1 VDLSLPRLRR
11 LAVSEQLFRRLAL
24 ASAVMLIVI
33 VASGTTVR
41 LTGSGLGCE
50 HWPGCQAGVFF
61 PETGY
66 HSYIEFSNRVVAAVT
81 ILATLAAFVAALK
94 VASARRWVR
103 WVAGLA
109 FAGTA
114 AQAPLGEI
122 TIHYKLN
129 PWLVGMHFLLSIVV
143 LALGVLVAL
152 EAWNVRGEPVPL
164 RLRQFAAVA
173 GVACGALI
181 VSGVLATA
189 AGPHS
194 GSVGVPRVWKF
205 QPAVW
210 LHVRATAV
218 FFVAFLV
225 VIAWLGARMSQ
236 RHLRS
241 ALVVLGLLVIQ
252 MAIGEIQYRTK
263 LPLGLVI
270 AHVTLSAVVW
280 AATVA
285 FVATMWR
292 PVRRHDVA
300 PQ

>member
-11 LAVSEQLFRRLAL
+11 LAVSEQLFRGLAL
-24 ASAVMLIVI
+24 ASAVMLVVI

-41 LTGSGLGCE
+41 LTGSGLGCV

-61 PETGY
+61 PQTGY
-66 HSYIEFSNRVVAAVT
+66 HADIEFSNRVIAALT
-81 ILATLAAFVAALK
+81 IVATLAAFVAALR
-94 VASARRWVR
+94 VATARRWVR

-114 AQAPLGEI
+114 AQAPLGAI

-129 PWLVGMHFLLSIVV
+129 PWLVGTHFLLSIVV

-164 RLRQFAAVA
+164 RLRQLAAVA
-173 GVACGALI
+173 GLACGALI

-194 GSVGVPRVWKF
+194 GSVGVPRVWRF

-218 FFVAFLV
+218 FLVAFLAL
-225 VIAWLGARMSQ
+225 ITWLGARASE
-236 RHLRS
+236 RHVRF
-241 ALVVLGLLVIQ
+241 ALIVLGLLAVQ
-252 MAIGEIQYRTK
+252 MTIGEIQYRTR

-270 AHVTLSAVVW
+270 AHVTMSAVVW

-285 FVATMWR
+285 FVATLWR
-292 PVRRHDVA
+292 PNRL
-300 PQ
+300 P